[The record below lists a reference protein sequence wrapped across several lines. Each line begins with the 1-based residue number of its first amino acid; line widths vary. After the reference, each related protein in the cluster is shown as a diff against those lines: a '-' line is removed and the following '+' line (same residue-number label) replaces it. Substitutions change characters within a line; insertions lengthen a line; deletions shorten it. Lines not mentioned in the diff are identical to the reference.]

1 MIIINVVKING
12 KSFHNFCNARVPSR
26 VIDGTLEIVH
36 ACWVRVGFRLLS
48 ENRCVQQNICY
59 IIHSVVLSLDL
70 VHAAQHLDRDAF
82 CWTVD
87 RVFDISSADSA

>member
-1 MIIINVVKING
+1 MIVIYVVKIDG

-36 ACWVRVGFRLLS
+36 ACWIWVGFRLLS
-48 ENRCVQQNICY
+48 ENWCVQQNICY
-59 IIHSVVLSLDL
+59 VIHSMVLSLDL
-70 VHAAQHLDRDAF
+70 VHAAQHLDRNTF

-87 RVFDISSADSA
+87 WVFNISSADSG

>member
-1 MIIINVVKING
+1 MIIINVVKIDG
-12 KSFHNFCNARVPSR
+12 KSFHNFCDARVPSR

-48 ENRCVQQNICY
+48 ENWCVQQNIRNV
-59 IIHSVVLSLDL
+59 IHNVVLGLDL
-70 VHAAQHLDRDAF
+70 VHAAQHLDRDTF

-87 RVFDISSADSA
+87 WVCDISSADSA